1 MELFIALVSIVV
13 FPLVIGYIYGGNGY
27 EPPLYAEMGRE

>member
-1 MELFIALVSIVV
+1 MLIAVLSTIV

>member
-1 MELFIALVSIVV
+1 MLIAVLSVLV

-27 EPPLYAEMGRE
+27 EPPPYAEMGAK